1 MPKAN
6 LNALLERLH
15 PFCLDRLQTTAA
27 LCGQLTHPEVGV
39 EHFLKQ
45 LNEPEDA
52 DFGHILRHFGLDQA
66 FLARALDQA
75 LDEHPKGHAG
85 RPAMSTEL
93 VELLQDAWLAAS
105 LELGEASIR
114 SGCALLAILAQA
126 SAPGEPQGAA
136 KSYLNYLGHINRDE
150 LVDRFRDIVR
160 LSSEEAQRLPAPWR
174 ENRASRSD
182 SGAGE
187 SALSLYCFNLS
198 ESAASGAMDPVFGR
212 DREMRQLIDI
222 LARRRKN
229 NPIIVGDA
237 GVGKTALVEG
247 LAQRIAAGD
256 APELLKGVTIL
267 GLDIGLLEAGA
278 GVKGEFENRL
288 KSVIREIKDAPT
300 PIILFI
306 DEAHTLIGAGGR
318 TGGSDAANLLKPALA
333 RGELRTIA
341 ATTWPE
347 YKKYFEKDQ
356 ALTRR
361 FQPVKIEE
369 PSVEATVD
377 ILRGLKPR
385 YERDHGVAIS
395 DQGILAAAEFSDRYI
410 SGRLLPDKAVDLL
423 DTSAARVKVSLTHKP
438 PILEENE
445 KRVLAVKR
453 KIEALHRDRRNG
465 LLIEENALNRSWEQ
479 LEELKAEAE
488 ELKARWERE
497 RALVT
502 EILGLRLQAPNGG
515 GGPTGPQDRREHLSA
530 RLAELKA
537 LQSKGPLIRHEVDPD
552 VVAKVISDWT
562 GIPLGKVMRDQA
574 LSVLQLKDNLGVRIR
589 GQEQALDIISRAVKA
604 AKSGLK
610 DPRLPMGV
618 FLLVGPSGVGKTETA
633 MALADQLF
641 GDERA
646 IISVNMSEFQERHS
660 LSRLIGAP
668 PGYAGYGEGG
678 VLTEAIRRRP
688 YSVVLL
694 DEAEKA
700 HLEVLN
706 LFYQVFDKGS
716 MADGEGRVVDFR
728 HSIVF
733 LTSNLAADRIAR
745 LFKER
750 RSNDPLPVQTAL
762 GAIRPVLVEHF
773 KPALLGR
780 MTIVPY
786 FPLSNEALREI
797 VGLKLDSLA
806 TRLLETNHMRL
817 SYPYRLLDN
826 IASRCADP
834 ETGARA
840 IDAVFG
846 QTILPR
852 MSEEILNRMFQGSMP
867 TAAHLDV
874 NEAGKYVVAFE

>member
-15 PFCLDRLQTTAA
+15 PFCLDRLQATAT
-27 LCGQLTHPEVGV
+27 LCGQLTHPEVKV

-45 LNEPEDA
+45 LNEPQDS

-75 LDEHPKGHAG
+75 LEEFPKGHAG
-85 RPAMSTEL
+85 RPAMAPEL

-114 SGCALLAILAQA
+114 SGCALLAVLGRALPPNEA
-126 SAPGEPQGAA
+126 KGPA
-136 KSYLNYLGHINRDE
+136 KSYVNYLGHINRDD
-150 LVDRFRDIVR
+150 LINGYRDIVR

-174 ENRASRSD
+174 ESRSGRSD
-182 SGAGE
+182 SAAGE
-187 SALSLYCFNLS
+187 SALSQYCFNIS

-256 APELLKGVTIL
+256 APDLLKGVTIL

-288 KSVIREIKDAPT
+288 KSVIREIKDAAT

-369 PSVEATVD
+369 PSVEETVD

-395 DQGILAAAEFSDRYI
+395 DQGILAAAEFADRYI

-445 KRVLAVKR
+445 KRILAVKR

-465 LLIEENALNRSWEQ
+465 LSIEEKSLNRSWEQ
-479 LEELKAEAE
+479 LEALKAEAE
-488 ELKARWERE
+488 ELKERWERE
-497 RALVT
+497 RTLVA
-502 EILGLRLQAPNGG
+502 EILSLRLHAPNGG
-515 GGPTGPQDRREHLSA
+515 GAGQQDRREFLSG
-530 RLAELKA
+530 RLAELKT

-562 GIPLGKVMRDQA
+562 GIPLGKVLRDQA
-574 LSVLQLKDNLGVRIR
+574 LSVLQLKDNIGVRIR
-589 GQEQALDIISRAVKA
+589 GQEQALDIISRTVKA

-610 DPRLPMGV
+610 DPRLPLGV

-633 MALADQLF
+633 LALADQLF

-716 MADGEGRVVDFR
+716 LADGEGRVVDFR

-745 LFKER
+745 LAKER
-750 RSNDPLPVQTAL
+750 RPLEASAVDAAL
-762 GAIRPVLVEHF
+762 KTVRPVLVEHF

-786 FPLSNEALREI
+786 FPLTSEAMREI

-806 TRLLETNHMRL
+806 VRLLETNHMRL
-817 SYPYRLLDN
+817 SYPYRLLDH
-826 IASRCADP
+826 IVARCTDP

-840 IDAVFG
+840 IDSVFG

-852 MSEEILNRMFQGSMP
+852 MSEEILNRMFQGGMP
-867 TAAHLDV
+867 AAAHLDV
-874 NEAGKYVVAFE
+874 NEAGEYIVAFE